1 MMTDI
6 ERKVNQAA
14 YDKARRATPEYSVK
28 LLAYYATPEHKIREK
43 VRRIAHRD
51 TILVQRKVYRTINHD
66 DILAYSRTYNA
77 GHRIV
82 TKVVD
87 AAYRIA
93 NKDKRAAYDTI
104 HQKGR
109 LLERTLSAEKRRALI
124 YGNTPINELLTEPQ
138 WQAKLTE
145 YNHRCAYCGCKLGYA
160 KGDKHPTLD
169 HVIPVSRGGKHSAS
183 NIVPSCLHC
192 NCSKNAKTPEEW
204 IGLGIASVE
213 TAHAVLMRHG
223 GGSKGCSNAAFRPA
237 GGKTQSCAVQA
248 TPRRV
253 K

>member
-1 MMTDI
+1 MQTDI
-6 ERKVNQAA
+6 ERKVKQAA
-14 YDKARRATPEYSVK
+14 YDRVYRATPEYRVK
-28 LLAYYATPEHKIREK
+28 LLAYYATPEYKIREK
-43 VRRIAHRD
+43 VRRVAHRD
-51 TILVQRKVYRTINHD
+51 TILVQRKGYRIINHD
-66 DILAYSRTYNA
+66 DILTYSRTYNA
-77 GHRIV
+77 GHRIER
-82 TKVVD
+82 KVVD
-87 AAYRIA
+87 AAYRIV
-93 NKDKRAAYDTI
+93 NKDKRAAYDAI

-109 LLERTLSAEKRRALI
+109 LEQRVLSAEKRRALLF
-124 YGNTPINELLTEPQ
+124 GNTPVDELLTEPQ

-183 NIVPSCLHC
+183 NVAPACLHC

-213 TAHAVLMRHG
+213 TGHAVVMRG
-223 GGSKGCSNAAFRPA
+223 RGGSKGCGDASSRPA